1 MLKFFRIYGLSC
13 VVTLL
18 IFYLSISTSADHYY
32 HGPRFEGQDKIVH
45 FILYLLLVLAICR
58 DFFRQSV
65 SFSSRKMYIWAIVL
79 PVLYGGLIE
88 ILQENFF
95 PPRTGEWADWFTDI
109 AGVLVGFFLAK
120 KIYPKFIKPEDNA
133 PNCQKQ

>member
-18 IFYLSISTSADHYY
+18 IFYLSITASIPNYY
-32 HGPRFEGQDKIVH
+32 HGPRFEGQDKVVH
-45 FILYLLLVLAICR
+45 FFLYMFLAMALCR

-65 SFSSRKMYIWAIVL
+65 AFSSRKMYIWAIIL
-79 PVLYGGLIE
+79 PILYGGLIE

-95 PPRTGEWADWFTDI
+95 YPRTAEWGDWFVDI
-109 AGVLVGFFLAK
+109 LGVLTGYFLSR
-120 KIYPKFIKPEDNA
+120 KIFPKIVKPE
-133 PNCQKQ
+133 KTIK

>member
-18 IFYLSISTSADHYY
+18 IFYLSITTSVQEYY

-45 FILYLLLVLAICR
+45 FFLYMFLTMAICR

-65 SFSSRKMYIWAIVL
+65 AFSSRKMYIWAIAL
-79 PVLYGGLIE
+79 PILYGGLIE

-95 PPRTGEWADWFTDI
+95 PPRTAEWGDWFADI
-109 AGVLVGFFLAK
+109 LGVLAGYFLSR
-120 KIYPKFIKPEDNA
+120 KIYPKILKPE
-133 PNCQKQ
+133 K

>member
-18 IFYLSISTSADHYY
+18 IFSLSITTRQVPDYA
-32 HGPRFEGQDKIVH
+32 PRFEGQDKIVH
-45 FILYLLLVLAICR
+45 FFLYMFLSLAICR

-65 SFSSRKMYIWAIVL
+65 SFSSLKMYIWAIAL
-79 PVLYGGLIE
+79 PILYGGLIE

-95 PPRTGEWADWFTDI
+95 PPRTGEWGDWLADI
-109 AGVLVGFFLAK
+109 LGVLAGYFLSR
-120 KIYPKFIKPEDNA
+120 KIYDKR
-133 PNCQKQ
+133 